1 MNLPITMRQS
11 HLILLLVALLTACG
25 GGGADFDAQL
35 AAKRAQ
41 RDSLKAERDKLN
53 KAIAEIDNWLAA
65 NDPDLKRALPTVTT
79 YTLQVRPFAHW
90 TEAHG
95 SVRAEQNAL
104 VYTTAGGEVR
114 RILVQPGQP
123 VAKGQLIVDIDTDA
137 LRESIRQAEAQV
149 ELARTVYEK
158 QASLWQ
164 QRIGSEVQYLQ
175 AKANKEAGEAQ
186 LMALREQLRGAE
198 VRAPFAG
205 VVDEI
210 FPNLGDMA
218 NPMQPV
224 ARVVAL
230 GRASIEV
237 DLAEDLLTK
246 VKTGDPVEVRIPE
259 TGEQLMARIDQCGQ
273 YINPNNRTFKVTL
286 RFADNAKL
294 RPNQLVNVRIRDL
307 DEPEALVVPSRL
319 VMENSAGEPYVF
331 VLEEKDGQARTRK
344 QFVKVLST
352 QGGELLL
359 QREENGLKG
368 GETLIDQ
375 GARLVVDQQEV
386 QVKKEARS

>member
-1 MNLPITMRQS
+1 MNSHTTMRQS
-11 HLILLLVALLTACG
+11 LLILPLIAVLAACG
-25 GGGADFDAQL
+25 GDNLDADAQL
-35 AAKRAQ
+35 TAKRAT

-53 KAIAEIDNWLAA
+53 KSIAEIENWLAA
-65 NDPDLKRALPTVTT
+65 NDPDLKRTLPMVTT
-79 YTLQVRPFAHW
+79 YPLQLKPFAHW

-95 SVRAEQNAL
+95 SVRADQNAL
-104 VYTTAGGEVR
+104 VYTTTGGEVR
-114 RILVQPGQP
+114 RILVQQGQS

-149 ELARTVYEK
+149 ELARKVYEK
-158 QASLWQ
+158 QAGLWQ
-164 QRIGSEVQYLQ
+164 QKIGSEVQYLQ
-175 AKANKEAGEAQ
+175 AKANKDAGEAQ
-186 LMALREQLRGAE
+186 ILSLKEQLRGAE

-218 NPMQPV
+218 NPMMPV

-230 GRASIEV
+230 GKASIEV

-246 VKTGDPVEVRIPE
+246 VKAGDPVEVHIPE
-259 TGEQLMARIDQCGQ
+259 TRERLMATIDQCGS

-286 RFADNAKL
+286 RFDNGTKL

-319 VMENSAGEPYVF
+319 VMENSAGQAYVF
-331 VLEEKDGQARTRK
+331 VLEENGGQARTRK
-344 QFVKVLST
+344 QFVKVVST

-386 QVKKEARS
+386 QVMKGA